1 MQQLE
6 SQEQIQLIQWCRQF
20 PWGQFLFHIA
30 NESVGGY
37 GWMIRNRQ
45 MGIRKGVP
53 DLFLPV
59 PMKGYHGLFIEMK
72 APKGRLSHEQGQ
84 WLKALDTFSY
94 KVAVCKGFEEAK
106 TVLEEYMANG
116 TAEETKVRNI

>member
-1 MQQLE
+1 MEQKE

-59 PMKGYHGLFIEMK
+59 PMQGYHGLFIEMK
-72 APKGRLSHEQGQ
+72 SPKGRLSHEQGQ
-84 WLKALDTFSY
+84 WLKALNTFGY
-94 KVAVCKGFEEAK
+94 RVAVCKSFDEAK
-106 TVLEEYMANG
+106 NELEEYMRDG
-116 TAEETKVRNI
+116 KAEETKV